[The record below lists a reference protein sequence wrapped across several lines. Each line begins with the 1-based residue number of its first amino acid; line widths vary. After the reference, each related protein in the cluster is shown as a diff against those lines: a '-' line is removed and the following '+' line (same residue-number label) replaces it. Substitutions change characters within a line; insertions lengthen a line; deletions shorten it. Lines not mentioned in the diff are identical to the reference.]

1 MISAFDTLLGIL
13 RPVFLGLAAVL
24 AVVAT
29 MDWMVRT
36 RRINPF
42 SRLARVFRSSVD
54 PLLMPIE
61 RMVVRAGGLPQNAPW
76 WALMAVAISGIIVIA
91 FVGFAREQAAT
102 IAASAAGGPRG
113 FYRLAVT
120 WAISLFQIAI
130 IVRVVGSW
138 IHFRP
143 GAWYARWSYRL
154 SEPILRPIRN
164 IVPLFGMVDVSPIV
178 AWLLLIVVETVLLSL
193 W

>member
-1 MISAFDTLLGIL
+1 MTEMFDALLTIL

-24 AVVAT
+24 ALVAAL
-29 MDWMVRT
+29 DWMVRT

-61 RMVVRAGGLPQNAPW
+61 RVVVRAGGLPQNAPW
-76 WALMAVAISGIIVIA
+76 WALMAVAITGIIVLA
-91 FVGFAREQAAT
+91 FVGFARDQAAML
-102 IAASAAGGPRG
+102 AASAASGPRG

-120 WAISLFQIAI
+120 WMISLLQIAI

-143 GAWYARWSYRL
+143 GAWYSRWSWRL

-164 IVPLFGMVDVSPIV
+164 IIPLFGMVDVSPIV

>member
-1 MISAFDTLLGIL
+1 MTNAFDALLGIL

-42 SRLARVFRSSVD
+42 SRLARVFRTSVD

-61 RMVVRAGGLPQNAPW
+61 RMVVRAGGMPQNAPW
-76 WALMAVAISGIIVIA
+76 WALMAVAISGIIVIG
-91 FVGFAREQAAT
+91 FVGFARDQVAT
-102 IAASAAGGPRG
+102 IVASASGGPRG

-120 WAISLFQIAI
+120 WGISLIQIAI

-138 IHFRP
+138 IRFRP
-143 GAWYARWSYRL
+143 GAWYSRWSYRL

-178 AWLLLIVVETVLLSL
+178 AWLLLIVVETVLLGI

>member
-1 MISAFDTLLGIL
+1 MTNAFDALLEIL

-42 SRLARVFRSSVD
+42 SRLARVFRTSVD

-61 RMVVRAGGLPQNAPW
+61 RMVVRAGGMPQNAPW
-76 WALMAVAISGIIVIA
+76 WALMAVAISGIIVIG
-91 FVGFAREQAAT
+91 FVGFARDQVAT
-102 IAASAAGGPRG
+102 MIASASGGPRG

-120 WAISLFQIAI
+120 WGISLIQIAI

-143 GAWYARWSYRL
+143 GAWYSRWSYRL

-178 AWLLLIVVETVLLSL
+178 AWLLLIVVETVLLGI

>member
-1 MISAFDTLLGIL
+1 MINAFDALLGIL

-91 FVGFAREQAAT
+91 FVGFARDQAAT

-120 WAISLFQIAI
+120 WMISLLQIAI

-143 GAWYARWSYRL
+143 GAWYSRWSYRL

-164 IVPLFGMVDVSPIV
+164 MIPLFGMVDVSPIV